1 MHMIVVM
8 ASLKDTLDSNFFK
21 ALSEPAR
28 IEVMLVMAGLGEAD
42 VSSISNQMEQDGSVI
57 SRHLK
62 LMAEAGVVRCQKSG
76 RHKLYRLNGPSIIE
90 KLKALTSS
98 LQAAVAAGCC

>member
-1 MHMIVVM
+1 MQT
-8 ASLKDTLDSNFFK
+8 LNETLDSNFFK

-28 IEVMLVMAGLGEAD
+28 VEMMLVMADLGEAD
-42 VSSISNQMEQDGSVI
+42 VTSISKQMQQDGSVI

-62 LMAEAGVVRCQKSG
+62 ILAEANVVHCQKSG

-90 KLKALTSS
+90 KLDALSSS
-98 LQAAVAAGCC
+98 LKAAVAAGCC